1 MSMQQDALGQ
11 QKFINL
17 LKIVEEPENKTE
29 KK

>member
-17 LKIVEEPENKTE
+17 LKTAEEQENKTE
-29 KK
+29 KN